1 MSLFAKLI
9 GTNLKSL
16 KWGHLRTQGDS
27 TEPYVTTDINNVNY
41 YVKNRYLNGSN
52 EDNLTIRGGK
62 IGTRYASTV
71 DSVRIN
77 RFLKDPL
84 KGPFFLYNQVGL
96 QKSNPLI
103 GQSIY
108 INPPDI
114 ESKEIAESIRH
125 YSNGGTSTLAQISKT
140 AYGEHIPRHGDIF
153 SYTPGTY
160 NDIME
165 QQKKGN
171 NKNKLY
177 NYSASLFNYT
187 DTINGNALII
197 DEYNGGPNSTYGL
210 GKTTIRRFVYSGKP
224 KDSADSLQQ
233 SKIKIN
239 NFRSEYQKYFDYSI
253 YKAGDETIIN
263 SRITPRPSFNFNKKI
278 NYDGTKGL
286 TIQKSELGIGRKL
299 EKPYNK
305 IGSFI
310 SEDIKYPNY
319 PSLDGKDIKNRIKP
333 IQPISGSFKN
343 DKGLFF
349 QTSSYATNS
358 QSLEP
363 HVFESIKYKDYS
375 INKAG
380 DETIIN
386 SRITPQESFKKSKNK
401 NIFGAYGLIFQKSKL
416 DINRKKEK
424 ISHDKIGEFNKN
436 NIKYTNFSGF
446 ADFDTP
452 TGSIIYDGEFD
463 INSRIIPQKSFKP
476 NPTTSGVVFQ
486 TTKYSNDTKLEK
498 LKPYAEFKSP
508 ETLSKPSQEV
518 KYQKAPNLNV
528 ISRGKTSKAF
538 YDYNIK
544 NTISSYVTGS
554 GKMADKGIY
563 GRDDSNILSVE
574 FSQINPFSGEI
585 NTSQS
590 FSGYINGYSEN
601 YTSNWNDIKYNGR
614 AEFLYNFVSYKKTV
628 AFSLQIPIFRS
639 EDLLP
644 THNKIKELQSGL
656 AGKYSSD
663 SRLGG
668 VITRIK
674 LGYYLNNQYCIINSI
689 NIKIPDEASWDWDGI
704 LARSTLL
711 DASFN
716 ITVIDDKIPTG

>member
-77 RFLKDPL
+77 RFLTDPL

-153 SYTPGTY
+153 SYTPGKY
-160 NDIME
+160 EDIME
-165 QQKKGN
+165 LQKKGDKSYE
-171 NKNKLY
+171 KNKLY
-177 NYSASLFNYT
+177 NYYLNLFNIRSILNN
-187 DTINGNALII
+187 TIRYDNGQSII
-197 DEYNGGPNSTYGL
+197 DKYDGGPNSAYGL
-210 GKTTIRRFVYSGKP
+210 GETKIRRFVYSGNPDKI
-224 KDSADSLQQ
+224 DNSLRI
-233 SKIKIN
+233 SYNKIN
-239 NFRSEYQKYFDYSI
+239 NFSDEYQI
-253 YKAGDETIIN
+253 YKNYSLLHTDYKGNVD
-263 SRITPRPSFNFNKKI
+263 SRIKPQHSFEFKNDP
-278 NYDGTKGL
+278 NYDGDKGL

-319 PSLDGKDIKNRIKP
+319 PL
-333 IQPISGSFKN
+333 
-343 DKGLFF
+343 L
-349 QTSSYATNS
+349 
-358 QSLEP
+358 
-363 HVFESIKYKDYS
+363 
-375 INKAG
+375 G
-380 DETIIN
+380 DEKIKD
-386 SRITPQESFKKSKNK
+386 RITPQESFKKSKN
-401 NIFGAYGLIFQKSKL
+401 IFGIKGLISQKSKL
-416 DINRKKEK
+416 DINRKKEE

-508 ETLSKPSQEV
+508 ETLTKTSQEV
-518 KYQKAPNLNV
+518 KYQKAPNLNI

-614 AEFLYNFVSYKKTV
+614 AEFLYNFVSYKKTA